1 LAPTRVQPDQIL
13 MNLDN
18 EINRLRD
25 DTPGCRDLV
34 HFNNAGFSLSPSVV
48 VESVIAHLRL
58 EQQAG
63 GYEAAEL
70 AAGKVDNFYRAL
82 SRMLN
87 CQPKEIA
94 YVENATRAWDM
105 VFYAIPFQKGDQVI
119 TGQAEYASNYLA
131 MLQLQKRLGIDIVV
145 VPNCE
150 AGTICLDTLTQ
161 SLTEKCKLIALTHIP
176 SQVGTVQPA
185 EEVGKIAKVH
195 GILYLLDACQ
205 SAGQVPLDTQKLQ
218 CDLLTG
224 TGRKYMRGPRGT
236 GFLYASNDV
245 LERLEPPFIDL
256 HSAQWIDENSY
267 RFRDDAR
274 RFENWESFVAGK
286 IGLGVAADY
295 ACELGLENIRNRI
308 QQLATLLVSKLTEIP
323 AVTVHERQ
331 DNLSGIVTF
340 SKVDEDAA
348 ALQRRLR
355 DAAINTSVS
364 KRGNAVLDAKRRGV
378 GDVNRASLHYYNT
391 EAEIDRFVDE
401 IVRSQA

>member
-1 LAPTRVQPDQIL
+1 
-13 MNLDN
+13 
-18 EINRLRD
+18 
-25 DTPGCRDLV
+25 V

-48 VESVIAHLRL
+48 VESVIGHLHL

-70 AAGKVDNFYRAL
+70 AAGKIDNFYRAFA
-82 SRMLN
+82 RMLN
-87 CQPKEIA
+87 CQPEEIA
-94 YVENATRAWDM
+94 YIENATRAWDM
-105 VFYAIPFQKGDQVI
+105 AFYAIPFQKGDQVI

-145 VPNCE
+145 IPDCA

-176 SQVGTVQPA
+176 SQIGTVQPA
-185 EEVGKIAKVH
+185 EEVGKIAREF

-236 GFLYASNDV
+236 GFLYARNQV
-245 LERLEPPFIDL
+245 TAQLEPPFIDL

-295 ACELGLENIRNRI
+295 ACELGLENIRGRI
-308 QQLATLLVSKLTEIP
+308 RQLASTLVSRLRDIS
-323 AVTVHERQ
+323 AVSVHERD

-340 SKVDEDAA
+340 SKADEEAA

-355 DAAINTSVS
+355 NAAINTSVS
-364 KRGNAVLDAKRRGV
+364 KSGNAVLDAKQRGV

-391 EAEIDRFVDE
+391 EAEIDRLVAE
-401 IVRSQA
+401 IAGSQA